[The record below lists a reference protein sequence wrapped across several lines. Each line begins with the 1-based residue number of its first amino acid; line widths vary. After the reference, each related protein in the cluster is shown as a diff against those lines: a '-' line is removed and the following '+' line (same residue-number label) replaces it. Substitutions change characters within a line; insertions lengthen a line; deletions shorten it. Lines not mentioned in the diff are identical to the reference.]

1 MKVRID
7 TDRCSGDRICEEACP
22 DIFKVN
28 DKTDI
33 AELIKNNYSKE
44 DEKCIEEAVKNCP
57 SEAIIIE

>member
-7 TDRCSGDRICEEACP
+7 SDRCNGDRICEETCP
-22 DIFKVN
+22 DIFEVN

-33 AELIKNNYSKE
+33 SELIKNNYSKE
-44 DEKCIEEAVKNCP
+44 DERCIAEAVNNCP

>member
-1 MKVRID
+1 VKVRID
-7 TDRCSGDRICEEACP
+7 ADRCTGDRICEETCP

-33 AELIKNNYSKE
+33 SELIKNNYSKE